1 MDIDENAEVG
11 KLDHGK
17 TTINQY
23 ATKKTVALSN
33 LEIALLT
40 TNAVQLKTL
49 LGHTIDRDTLWLV
62 SFILVCTSLGIQVI
76 NACLLVLL
84 GGGNLNKPERQHRLV
99 CLNNFSLILSVL
111 VNIINVVLNI
121 IVIVDPK
128 VLEQTKTNTST
139 VF

>member
-1 MDIDENAEVG
+1 MEIEENDGPAT
-11 KLDHGK
+11 LDHGK
-17 TTINQY
+17 TTVNQY
-23 ATKKTVALSN
+23 ATRKTLALSN

-49 LGHTIDRDTLWLV
+49 IGHTKDRDVLWWV
-62 SFILVCTSLGIQVI
+62 SFSLVCASLGIQVI
-76 NACLLVLL
+76 NACLLVIL
-84 GGGNLNKPERQHRLV
+84 GSGDINKVQRQHRLV

-128 VLEQTKTNTST
+128 VLEQTKVNSTT